1 MNNHEFFM
9 QQAIQLA
16 IDNVTS
22 GSGGPFGA
30 VITKN
35 NEIIAAAG
43 NQVTAT
49 NDPTAHAE
57 IVAIRK
63 AAAKLGA
70 FHLTGCT
77 LYTSCEP
84 CPMCFGAIYFAH
96 IHKVYFACNKTDAQK
111 AGFDDEYIYEQ
122 INLDYAHRAIPMA
135 QMMRQE
141 SNKAFM
147 LWQQSNKKIC
157 Y

>member
-1 MNNHEFFM
+1 MNNNEKFLK
-9 QQAIQLA
+9 QAIQIA
-16 IDNVTS
+16 IDNVQS
-22 GSGGPFGA
+22 SSGGPFGA
-30 VITKN
+30 IITKN
-35 NEIIAAAG
+35 NQIIASAG

-63 AAAKLGA
+63 AAKQLKT

-96 IHKVYFACNKTDAQK
+96 IETVYFAANKADAK
-111 AGFDDEYIYEQ
+111 NAGFDDEFIYKQ
-122 INLDYAHRAIPMA
+122 IALDYPKRSIPMKQLMQHEA
-135 QMMRQE
+135 QD
-141 SNKAFM
+141 AFT
-147 LWQQSNKKIC
+147 LWLNNTEKIN

>member
-1 MNNHEFFM
+1 MNNHDFFM
-9 QQAIQLA
+9 KRAIQLSV
-16 IDNVTS
+16 DNVTS
-22 GSGGPFGA
+22 SSGGPFGA
-30 VITKN
+30 VITKD
-35 NEIIAAAG
+35 NEIITTAS
-43 NQVTAT
+43 NQVTSN

-63 AAAKLGA
+63 AAARLNT

-96 IHKVYFACNKTDAQK
+96 IDAIYFANNKTDAQK
-111 AGFDDEYIYEQ
+111 AGFDDEFIYKQ
-122 INLDYAHRAIPMA
+122 ISLDYAKRAIPMKQIMQNEA
-135 QMMRQE
+135 SE
-141 SNKAFM
+141 AFD
-147 LWQQSNKKIC
+147 LWQKSNKKIR